1 MSNIFSRSVAAKM
14 LLALMLILL
23 AMSASYYVMNKR
35 LNTIEVAFNDISR
48 ISNYAVSILRI
59 NKDIV
64 EMQRD
69 ISVYG
74 GSGSSAV
81 FEKIVE
87 NFQSIK
93 TRLSD
98 VELKNEENES
108 QIYLNAMSELVKRYG
123 ENLQVLTKRY
133 EIRAT
138 LTEKELPRIYADATT
153 HLDNLMRK
161 VTTVEEKLFISEYL
175 NLWHSLHRDAYL
187 FLTKKDYAKRA
198 SVNDALRMIST
209 KLNASVHIQKS
220 EYRSEINQLS
230 KMADTY
236 SQAFARSIQ
245 ANRNYLSLV
254 NVVMAGDAIEFST
267 LANELREQSLT
278 RLSRIKEEA
287 EKTVSKTERILK
299 LLAWGV
305 LIYIIA
311 LSAFFHLQISKSI
324 KRLTVSFKHFLN
336 GDLSAPIYDLHRK
349 DEIGVLAKAADSFRI
364 LSKDLSD
371 AKQTAEHTTKVKS
384 EFLANMSHEIRTPMN
399 GILGM
404 ARQLSRTPLNAEQE
418 KMLAIIHSS
427 GASLLVIINDILDLS
442 KIEASKIE
450 LEEQPIALNLLLDG
464 LTHLFKAQ
472 ANNKQVE
479 LFISVLPEDPNFI
492 FLGDETRLKQVLIN
506 LIGNAIKFTERGSV
520 SLNVSIHQLSNDEF
534 SITFH
539 VSDTGIGIAKEQL
552 NSLFEAFSQAD
563 ASITRRFGGT
573 GLGLAISSKL
583 LKLMGTS
590 LHVESEYGVGSD
602 FHFDLNVIRA
612 NESVYSEQH
621 RMQEPHEQ
629 AIDFSWLNVLIVE
642 DNEINQIVIEAM
654 LSEFNISSIN
664 MADNGEQ
671 AILQCETRAFDLI
684 LMDMQMPVLDGP
696 QATLRIRE
704 MPSYKNT
711 PIIALT
717 ANVLSADKQ
726 RCIDA
731 GMNDFIAKPIN
742 YECVKA
748 ILLKWCTKAADER

>member
-1 MSNIFSRSVAAKM
+1 
-14 LLALMLILL
+14 
-23 AMSASYYVMNKR
+23 
-35 LNTIEVAFNDISR
+35 
-48 ISNYAVSILRI
+48 
-59 NKDIV
+59 
-64 EMQRD
+64 
-69 ISVYG
+69 
-74 GSGSSAV
+74 
-81 FEKIVE
+81 
-87 NFQSIK
+87 
-93 TRLSD
+93 
-98 VELKNEENES
+98 
-108 QIYLNAMSELVKRYG
+108 
-123 ENLQVLTKRY
+123 
-133 EIRAT
+133 
-138 LTEKELPRIYADATT
+138 
-153 HLDNLMRK
+153 
-161 VTTVEEKLFISEYL
+161 
-175 NLWHSLHRDAYL
+175 
-187 FLTKKDYAKRA
+187 
-198 SVNDALRMIST
+198 
-209 KLNASVHIQKS
+209 
-220 EYRSEINQLS
+220 
-230 KMADTY
+230 
-236 SQAFARSIQ
+236 
-245 ANRNYLSLV
+245 
-254 NVVMAGDAIEFST
+254 
-267 LANELREQSLT
+267 
-278 RLSRIKEEA
+278 
-287 EKTVSKTERILK
+287 
-299 LLAWGV
+299 
-305 LIYIIA
+305 
-311 LSAFFHLQISKSI
+311 
-324 KRLTVSFKHFLN
+324 
-336 GDLSAPIYDLHRK
+336 
-349 DEIGVLAKAADSFRI
+349 
-364 LSKDLSD
+364 
-371 AKQTAEHTTKVKS
+371 
-384 EFLANMSHEIRTPMN
+384 MN

-450 LEEQPIALNLLLDG
+450 LEEQPIALNLLLDE

-602 FHFDLNVIRA
+602 FHFDLNVIRT
-612 NESVYSEQH
+612 NESVYSEQQH
-621 RMQEPHEQ
+621 MQEPHEQ

-664 MADNGEQ
+664 IADNGEQ